1 MIFLIQT
8 PVVMLQLFHFLMYQ
22 FEDPG
27 NKKLF
32 AFWVT
37 HFPWKAVGSRLCHSE
52 QHWATTACLVRP
64 RAWVLVRLVPTMT
77 PLSSR
82 CPTERCYCLVP
93 VSQKVLKAG
102 QRDVVLETEFSETID
117 MPNLTSTLA
126 SFLVTGPRRP

>member
-1 MIFLIQT
+1 MFLIQT
-8 PVVMLQLFHFLMYQ
+8 PVVMLQLSHFLMYQ

-37 HFPWKAVGSRLCHSE
+37 HFPWKAVHSRLCHSE
-52 QHWATTACLVRP
+52 QHWATAARLVRP
-64 RAWVLVRLVPTMT
+64 PAWVLVRLVPTMT
-77 PLSSR
+77 PLSNR
-82 CPTERCYCLVP
+82 GPTETCYCLVP

-102 QRDVVLETEFSETID
+102 PRDAVLETEFSEAID
-117 MPNLTSTLA
+117 MPNLTLTLA